1 MPKNL
6 TRFSRTIIVL
16 ILLVPSALIVFGA
29 YDGLGKEHDKQQA
42 AKQNLLKRTRKQNL
56 KSRMKII
63 KISLHNNI
71 LILKKR
77 LHYCWE
83 IQ

>member
-29 YDGLGKEHDKQQA
+29 YDSLGKEHDKQQA
-42 AKQNLLKRTRKQNL
+42 AKQ
-56 KSRMKII
+56 KSFKTNQKAKPKSQMKII